1 MKKNRIAYCVAI
13 VIALTMILLLS
24 GCEEEPLFRLLSP
37 TVGQSDVSLNP
48 NISWTAADGV
58 EKYVVKISKDEGFI
72 SVVHQQIV
80 VGTSYYCAEAL
91 EPQTKYYL
99 RVYTLSSDGK
109 SLGER
114 VDGSFTT
121 ESNQHTVDYSV
132 TRILYDFD
140 SIYTEELMG
149 LFSYDTSGD
158 ALYVSVAEGVAAE
171 STNGMKL
178 TYGRKNEGWSSVQCT
193 NSSEKMIWTGTKGI
207 RFWVGG
213 DCSDVKITVF
223 VGNDHYQGWE
233 ATLNYNGKEGY
244 VSIPWTA
251 FEDMGDGDGVWE
263 LTQMTK
269 LGFRFLGEPGDEIII
284 DDITIGS
291 DSPHSDDTR
300 YLLEKK

>member
-1 MKKNRIAYCVAI
+1 MKKNRMAYCIAI

-24 GCEEEPLFRLLSP
+24 GCEKKTSFRLLSP

-58 EKYVVKISKDEGFI
+58 EKYVVKISKDEGFV

-80 VGTSYYCAEAL
+80 SGTSYSCTEAL
-91 EPQTKYYL
+91 EPQTKYFI

-121 ESNQHTVDYSV
+121 ENPQNTVDYSV

-140 SIYTEELMG
+140 NIYTEDLMS
-149 LFSYDTSGD
+149 LFTYNTDGD
-158 ALYVSVAEGVAAE
+158 ALYVSVAEGSGSE
-171 STNGMKL
+171 GTNGMKL
-178 TYGRKNEGWSSVQCT
+178 TYGRKTAGWSSVLCT
-193 NSSEKMIWTGTKGI
+193 NSDEKMIWTGTKGI

-213 DCSDVKITVF
+213 DCSEVKLTVF
-223 VGNDHYQGWE
+223 VGNDHYQEWE
-233 ATLNYNGKEGY
+233 ATLIYHGKEGY

-269 LGFRFLGEPGDEIII
+269 LGFRFVGEPGDEIII

-300 YLLEKK
+300 HLLEKN